1 MADGLQMLR
10 AFGYFAGYFIFTG
23 GAANRFPGRY
33 MQKPAVT
40 VIISVYNKWE
50 WVELVLTGLEVQSFT
65 DFEVVIADDGSS
77 AAFVDALK
85 RYSAVSPLSLQHVW
99 HEDKGFRKTRI
110 LNGALKTA
118 KGDYLVFIDG
128 DCIPDRHFVSDH
140 WYNRQAD
147 TILAGRR
154 VNLSPA
160 VTTALTAD
168 RIREGFLNSPA
179 FYGQVWLDN
188 FRKRGKH
195 AEKSMRLPRFL
206 HRLLPEQSRGILGCN
221 FSLHRDDLLRI
232 NGFDMRYEAPAYGED
247 TDIDVRLRWLGKKVK
262 LLKFQAVQYHLY
274 HKKLERASGN
284 DKIFAEVLEKKQ
296 AVTPY
301 GLSEL

>member
-1 MADGLQMLR
+1 
-10 AFGYFAGYFIFTG
+10 
-23 GAANRFPGRY
+23 

-50 WVELVLTGLEVQSFT
+50 WVELVLTGLEIQSFT
-65 DFEVVIADDGSS
+65 DFEVVIADDGSGT
-77 AAFVDALK
+77 AFIDALK
-85 RYSAVSPLSLQHVW
+85 KYSAVSPLSVRHVW

-110 LNGALKTA
+110 LNGAVKAA
-118 KGDYLVFIDG
+118 KGDYLVFVDG
-128 DCIPDRHFVSDH
+128 DCVPDRHFVADH
-140 WYNRQAD
+140 WQNRQTN

-160 VTTALTAD
+160 VTASLTAA
-168 RIREGFLNSPA
+168 RIREGFMSSPA

-195 AEKSMRLPRFL
+195 AEKSLRLPYFL
-206 HRLLPEQSRGILGCN
+206 HRLLPEKSRGILGCN
-221 FSLHRDDLLRI
+221 FSLYRDDLLQI
-232 NGFDMRYEAPAYGED
+232 NGFDMRYEAPAFGED
-247 TDIDVRLRWLGKKVK
+247 TDIDQRLRWLGKKVK

-274 HKKLERASGN
+274 HKKLGRPGGN

>member
-1 MADGLQMLR
+1 MLK
-10 AFGYFAGYFIFTG
+10 AFGYFCRLYKFTDSY
-23 GAANRFPGRY
+23 ASQFLRRY

-50 WVELVLTGLEVQSFT
+50 WVELVLVALEIQSFT

-85 RYSAVSPLSLQHVW
+85 RYSAVSPLSIQHVW

-118 KGDYLVFIDG
+118 KGDYLIFIDG
-128 DCIPDRHFVSDH
+128 DCVPDRHFVADH
-140 WYNRQAD
+140 WHNRQAD

-160 VTTALTAD
+160 VTTTVTGG
-168 RIREGFLNSPA
+168 RIREGYLSSPA

-195 AEKSMRLPRFL
+195 AEKSVRLPRFL

-221 FSLHRDDLLRI
+221 FSLHRDDLLGI
-232 NGFDMRYEAPAYGED
+232 NGFDMRYEAPAFGED
-247 TDIDVRLRWLGKKVK
+247 TDIDVRLRWQGKKVK

-301 GLSEL
+301 GLNEL